1 MVPDYG
7 LRPRLW
13 LLMKSI
19 TEVYISLLWH
29 SIFTMTINFL
39 PKMKNS
45 RFASV
50 KSSKVC
56 ECNTA
61 LAHTIRAIIGLCWC
75 LLPRQ
80 WGLGLNFG
88 SVFFLR
94 SVTNSRLV
102 SKAHAP
108 PVHAYSTWNLQR
120 LLSRK
125 VSADSMTSTAMKTHT
140 NEHTVQG
147 RPTLKDVKCFRN
159 GSLQALR
166 EINLRANI
174 LSQSWIMLYQRSH
187 LPGLSTLQLDK
198 KHLQKRH
205 RMIVNQVESQHEL
218 KNVWAQEQ
226 KG

>member
-1 MVPDYG
+1 MCLSALGDRPVTNQSMTCQEATFSVLANSSNRANQIAVPRPDRFALRILPFRARRNFFPSSPGACSPAILEMVPDYG

-61 LAHTIRAIIGLCWC
+61 LAHTIRAIIDLCWC

-80 WGLGLNFG
+80 
-88 SVFFLR
+88 
-94 SVTNSRLV
+94 
-102 SKAHAP
+102 
-108 PVHAYSTWNLQR
+108 
-120 LLSRK
+120 
-125 VSADSMTSTAMKTHT
+125 
-140 NEHTVQG
+140 
-147 RPTLKDVKCFRN
+147 
-159 GSLQALR
+159 
-166 EINLRANI
+166 
-174 LSQSWIMLYQRSH
+174 
-187 LPGLSTLQLDK
+187 
-198 KHLQKRH
+198 
-205 RMIVNQVESQHEL
+205 
-218 KNVWAQEQ
+218 
-226 KG
+226 